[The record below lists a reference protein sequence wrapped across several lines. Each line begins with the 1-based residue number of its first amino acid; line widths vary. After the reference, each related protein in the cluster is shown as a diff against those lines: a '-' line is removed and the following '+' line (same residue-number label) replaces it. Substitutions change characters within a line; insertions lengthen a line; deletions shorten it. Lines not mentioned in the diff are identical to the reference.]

1 MKHVFAT
8 AVTLIAVV
16 AILGCSSDV
25 KEAKGTKST
34 KPATPVQPAQPSQP
48 AAPAAMLVAGKA
60 APDIT
65 AKDTDGEVFNLSDY
79 RGKVVMLDFWGNW

>member
-8 AVTLIAVV
+8 AVTLIAAV
-16 AILGCSSDV
+16 AILGCSSEV
-25 KEAKGTKST
+25 TEATDS
-34 KPATPVQPAQPSQP
+34 KPAKPAAPIQPAQP

-60 APDIT
+60 APEIT
-65 AKDTDGEVFNLSDY
+65 ARDTDGEEFNLSDY